1 MNQIRLNELTVPAI
15 GLGSMGMS
23 GFYGRADDSESIA
36 TIRRALDLG
45 VTMLDTSD
53 MYGSGHNEKLVGR
66 AIAGRR
72 DEALVA
78 TKFGLRREGD
88 WSAIDNRPE
97 WVREACEASLRR
109 LGIDHIDLY
118 YMARRNP
125 DVPVE
130 ESVGAMAALVHEG
143 KVRHLGLSEVSA
155 GTLRAA
161 HAVHP
166 IAALQSEWSLFTREL
181 EDEIVPAARELG
193 VGIVPSSPLGRGD
206 LTGRVAALAL
216 GDRRIAFP
224 RFQREN
230 RDRNLAPVARLAELA
245 RAAGA
250 TPAQLALAWLLHE
263 GDDVA
268 PIPGAKSVG
277 HLEENAAAA
286 GIEMSEGQLRAL
298 DEAFTAG
305 FAAGERYPQAGMATV
320 ER

>member
-1 MNQIRLNELTVPAI
+1 MKRRRLGALDVPAI

-36 TIRRALDLG
+36 AIRSALDLG
-45 VTMLDTSD
+45 VTMVDTSD

-72 DEALVA
+72 DELLVA
-78 TKFGLRREGD
+78 TKFALRREGD

-97 WVREACEASLRR
+97 WVREACESSLRR

-125 DVPVE
+125 DVPIE
-130 ESVGAMAALVHEG
+130 ESVGAMAELVQEG
-143 KVRHLGLSEVSA
+143 KVGHLGLSEVSA

-166 IAALQSEWSLFTREL
+166 IAALQSEWSLFTRGL
-181 EDEIVPAARELG
+181 EDEIVPTARELG
-193 VGIVPSSPLGRGD
+193 VGIVASSPLGRGE
-206 LTGRVAALAL
+206 LTGRLAALADC
-216 GDRRIAFP
+216 DRRVAFP
-224 RFQREN
+224 RFQAPN
-230 RDRNLAPVARLAELA
+230 RDRNLSRVARLAELA
-245 RAAGA
+245 RTIGA
-250 TPAQLALAWLLHE
+250 TPAQLALAWLLHQGE
-263 GDDVA
+263 DVV
-268 PIPGAKSVG
+268 PIPGTRSAR

-286 GIEMSEGQLRAL
+286 AVEMSHEHLSAL
-298 DEAFTAG
+298 DDAFTPG
-305 FAAGERYPQAGMATV
+305 LAAGDRYPRAGMATL